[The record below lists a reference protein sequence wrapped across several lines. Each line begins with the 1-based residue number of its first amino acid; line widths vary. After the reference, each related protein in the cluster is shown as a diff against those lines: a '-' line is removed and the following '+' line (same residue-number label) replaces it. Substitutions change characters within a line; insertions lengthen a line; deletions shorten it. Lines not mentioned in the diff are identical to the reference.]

1 MSGNGFLFGATFA
14 PYRYS
19 CWIGMCYLHLEPEW
33 SRKDHCVLADAL
45 TDTLFVAHVVDVVIL
60 ELRPPVIQLKLS
72 GENAD
77 RLSTL

>member
-1 MSGNGFLFGATFA
+1 M
-14 PYRYS
+14 
-19 CWIGMCYLHLEPEW
+19 
-33 SRKDHCVLADAL
+33 LADAL